1 MDLSNLSLTK
11 LVHSLTKMGCMCFK
25 PSVVVEGVRYRV
37 VRQLAE
43 GGFSTV
49 DLVEDSRSG
58 KKYAMKRIT
67 CHSTEDQNLA
77 TREVEI
83 TSSLEHPNIV
93 IVVGSSTS
101 GTADIV
107 HNYTSQVL
115 IVFPFY
121 QRGTLHD
128 ELERRQL
135 TNSPLPQAT
144 LLSIFSSICSAVKE
158 LHHSS
163 PPLSHRDIK
172 PHNILLDKDLS
183 PVLMDFGSTTS
194 ARVTIS
200 NMKEAQY
207 LQDTAAERSS
217 MCYRPPELF
226 QVNSSCD
233 LDERTD
239 IWSLGCLLYAMMFY
253 QSPYDPIY
261 ERGDSV
267 ALAVQSGKISFPPSS
282 GQYTQEL
289 LQLVTEMTNVDINFR
304 IRIDSVIEKVEKEMA
319 QKCDKL

>member
-1 MDLSNLSLTK
+1 MDLSLTK
-11 LVHSLTKMGCMCFK
+11 LVYSLTRMGCMCIK
-25 PSVVVEGVRYRV
+25 PSVMVEGVKYRV
-37 VRQLAE
+37 ARQLAE

-49 DLVEDSRSG
+49 DLVEDTRTG
-58 KKYAMKRIT
+58 KKFALKRIT
-67 CHSTEDQNLA
+67 CHSVEDQNLA
-77 TREVEI
+77 SKEVEI
-83 TSSLEHPNIV
+83 TRGLKHSNIV
-93 IVVGSSTS
+93 RVVGASTS
-101 GTADIV
+101 GKADIV
-107 HNYTSQVL
+107 HNQTSEVL
-115 IVFPFY
+115 IVFPLY

-128 ELERRQL
+128 ELERRRL
-135 TNSPLPQAT
+135 IDSPFPQSS
-144 LLSIFSSICSAVKE
+144 LLSIFYSICSAVSE

-172 PHNILLDKDLS
+172 PHNILLEKDLS

-207 LQDTAAERSS
+207 LQDTAAERCS

-226 QVNSSCD
+226 QVNSTCE

-267 ALAVQSGKISFPPSS
+267 ALAVQSGKISFPTSS
-282 GQYTQEL
+282 SQYSEGLLEL
-289 LQLVTEMTNVDINFR
+289 VRQMTNQDMTFR
-304 IRIDSVIEKVEKEMA
+304 IRIDSVIEKVEKEME
-319 QKCDKL
+319 QNCDKL

>member
-1 MDLSNLSLTK
+1 MDLSLTT

-37 VRQLAE
+37 HRQLAE

-49 DLVEDSRSG
+49 DLIEDTRSG

-77 TREVEI
+77 TKEVEI
-83 TSSLEHPNIV
+83 TRSLDHPNIV
-93 IVVGSSTS
+93 KVVGVSTS

-107 HNYTSQVL
+107 HNTTSQVL

-121 QRGTLHD
+121 QLGTLHD
-128 ELERRQL
+128 ELYRRQL
-135 TNSPLPQAT
+135 ANSPLPQAR
-144 LLSIFSSICSAVKE
+144 LLSIFSSICLAVHQ
-158 LHHSS
+158 LHHST

-183 PVLMDFGSTTS
+183 PVLMDFGSATS

-200 NMKEAQY
+200 NMKEAQF
-207 LQDTAAERSS
+207 LQDTAAERCSI
-217 MCYRPPELF
+217 CYRPPELF
-226 QVNSSCD
+226 QVSSSCD

-267 ALAVQSGKISFPPSS
+267 ALAVQSGKISFPASS
-282 GQYTQEL
+282 GQYSQEL
-289 LQLVTEMTNVDINFR
+289 LNLVMQMTNVDINFR
-304 IRIDSVIEKVEKEMA
+304 IRIESVIEKVEQLQLMGDGPEV
-319 QKCDKL
+319 